1 MEENLIYYGDSVKAL
16 GEGRVGGF
24 LVRYSNAEAPDL
36 EGDFFSPETDL
47 GIESGSRLPVY
58 YQHGYDPVFGN
69 KRIGRATAEFQDVG
83 VWLEAQ
89 LELRNDY
96 ERSLYE
102 LAEAGKLGWSS
113 GAAGHLVDREQVG
126 KSWFIKSWPIAEA
139 SLTPTP
145 AEPRN
150 TAVSVKSLLH
160 NEPDQGDQTEP
171 EASKSKEDNMN
182 DDTKA
187 VVEETKQEP
196 DIEALIKSAVK
207 DAVDKL
213 KTEAPEVKATVQVVE
228 DEADKALKHN
238 PFKSGGEF
246 LQAVYRAGMGMG
258 TDKRLFPLKAAS
270 GANEA
275 IPSEGGFLVMPD
287 IASGIEQ
294 NMWTTGNVLSRFS
307 PLPVSGNG
315 LTIRAIDETSRAT
328 GSRMGGL
335 QAYWLAEAQQATS
348 SKPKFRNIE
357 LKLKKIVA
365 LCYATDE
372 LLADAPALE
381 GWLAREVPQELRF
394 MAEDAIIDG
403 DGIGKP
409 LGILQSGA
417 LISATRADASKVADE
432 DISGMWSHRMLG
444 PQDYVWFVNAS
455 VMPQLYAMTVGNFP
469 VYQPPGGMSDTPYG
483 ALFGRPVIETEYNP
497 YLGTVGDILLA
508 SPSQYVAITKGGVES
523 ASSIHVRFDYM
534 EAAFRFVYRMD
545 GQPKLAS
552 SITAFDGTNTVSPF
566 VALAATT

>member
-1 MEENLIYYGDSVKAL
+1 
-16 GEGRVGGF
+16 
-24 LVRYSNAEAPDL
+24 
-36 EGDFFSPETDL
+36 
-47 GIESGSRLPVY
+47 
-58 YQHGYDPVFGN
+58 
-69 KRIGRATAEFQDVG
+69 
-83 VWLEAQ
+83 
-89 LELRNDY
+89 
-96 ERSLYE
+96 
-102 LAEAGKLGWSS
+102 
-113 GAAGHLVDREQVG
+113 
-126 KSWFIKSWPIAEA
+126 
-139 SLTPTP
+139 
-145 AEPRN
+145 
-150 TAVSVKSLLH
+150 
-160 NEPDQGDQTEP
+160 
-171 EASKSKEDNMN
+171 
-182 DDTKA
+182 
-187 VVEETKQEP
+187 
-196 DIEALIKSAVK
+196 
-207 DAVDKL
+207 
-213 KTEAPEVKATVQVVE
+213 
-228 DEADKALKHN
+228 
-238 PFKSGGEF
+238 
-246 LQAVYRAGMGMG
+246 
-258 TDKRLFPLKAAS
+258 
-270 GANEA
+270 
-275 IPSEGGFLVMPD
+275 MPD